1 MLLLVK
7 FIYKKMLPI
16 VTFFIIFVRLLV
28 TLNYTESL
36 LLTTKNVTM
45 GKLLSDFKL
54 NTENPFAKYA
64 LVQIGRAIVS
74 RKVLASNKDEGA
86 ILKAVDREGQ
96 ILGNTVFMRNKTV
109 DEEQFAKFFFAGF
122 KAFFDLKPASI
133 KVFGYILNQLKPNDD
148 SFRFYVE
155 ECMAATGYT
164 KMTIYRALG
173 ELCAAEIIAR
183 GKDERDYYI
192 NPMVVFNG
200 DRVTF
205 ATTFIN
211 KNYPKYH
218 TTSGTLKGTI
228 DVMSSD
234 KVLPEQNYPTM
245 DEALF
250 PDGTNPIE

>member
-1 MLLLVK
+1 
-7 FIYKKMLPI
+7 
-16 VTFFIIFVRLLV
+16 
-28 TLNYTESL
+28 
-36 LLTTKNVTM
+36 M

-54 NTENPFAKYA
+54 NSENPFAKHA

-74 RKVLASNKDEGA
+74 KKILGSNKDEGA
-86 ILKAVDREGQ
+86 ILKAVDQEGQ

-148 SFRFYVE
+148 SFRFYID
-155 ECMAATGYT
+155 ECIEATGYT

-173 ELCAAEIIAR
+173 ELCSAEIIAR
-183 GKDERDYYI
+183 GKDEKDYYI

-205 ATTFIN
+205 ATTYIN
-211 KNYPKYH
+211 KNYPRYR
-218 TTSGTLKGTI
+218 TTQAQLKGTI
-228 DVMSSD
+228 E
-234 KVLPEQNYPTM
+234 VLKEKFDAQPELPF
-245 DEALF
+245 EE
-250 PDGTNPIE
+250 GIGEE